1 MCACRS
7 VHRSSP
13 PAGNTLLMSV
23 LQGLTSLPEVPQLQ
37 YTAALTLAAY
47 ADWLAD
53 SLNAGHTANVPDLL
67 QSLMRGMISFVVTLR
82 NKLCLQTR

>member
-1 MCACRS
+1 
-7 VHRSSP
+7 
-13 PAGNTLLMSV
+13 MSV

-67 QSLMRGMISFVVTLR
+67 QSLMRGTISFTAGWVRVLHAEQVRMITKQSVCR
-82 NKLCLQTR
+82 VGI

>member
-1 MCACRS
+1 
-7 VHRSSP
+7 
-13 PAGNTLLMSV
+13 MSV

-67 QSLMRGMISFVVTLR
+67 QSLMRGTRSFVAPFG
-82 NKLCLQTR
+82 NKLRMQNRR